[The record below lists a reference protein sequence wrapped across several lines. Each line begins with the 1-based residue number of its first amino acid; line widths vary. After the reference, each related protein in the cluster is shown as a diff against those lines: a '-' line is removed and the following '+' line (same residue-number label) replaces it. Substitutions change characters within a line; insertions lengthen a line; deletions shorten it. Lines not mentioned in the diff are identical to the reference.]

1 MEKDKVRQL
10 IKSYEE
16 TYIFATRQLH
26 DAIAEQILGKQG
38 ISFEQFLV
46 LRYLAEHGE
55 SSPNDLATALSM
67 HKSAI
72 TAKIN
77 RLFEKDLIHRMKNA
91 EDKRGFRLTVTDNG
105 EKVYQACEQKLEELV
120 SNWLEIL
127 GEEDSEQF
135 LALYKKITESVIE
148 K

>member
-55 SSPNDLATALSM
+55 SSPNDLVTALSM

-77 RLFEKDLIHRMKNA
+77 RLVEKDLIHRMKNA
-91 EDKRGFRLTVTDNG
+91 EDKRGFRLTVTNNG

-120 SNWLEIL
+120 ASWLEIL

-135 LALYKKITESVIE
+135 LALYKKITESVIG

>member
-1 MEKDKVRQL
+1 MESEKIKQL

-26 DAIAEQILGKQG
+26 DAIAEQILGKEG

-46 LRYLAEHGE
+46 LRYLAENGE
-55 SSPNDLATALSM
+55 SSPNHLATVLHV

-72 TAKIN
+72 TTKIN
-77 RLFEKDLIHRMKNA
+77 RLLEKNLIHKEKNQQ
-91 EDKRGFRLTVTDNG
+91 DQRSFVLNVTENG

-120 SNWLEIL
+120 SSWVEIL

-135 LALYKKITESVIE
+135 LALYKKITASVIR